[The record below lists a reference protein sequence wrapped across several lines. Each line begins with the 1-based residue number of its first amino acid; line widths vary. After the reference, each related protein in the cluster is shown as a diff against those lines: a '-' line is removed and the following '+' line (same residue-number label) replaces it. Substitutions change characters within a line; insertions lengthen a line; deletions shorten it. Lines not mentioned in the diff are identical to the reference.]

1 MKTKKLSFRE
11 FINSFKLIPR
21 LAVDLIVENKKGEIL
36 LSKREMEPYL
46 GYWHI
51 PGSFL
56 LKNESLI
63 NCVKRVARVELGL
76 NIQKAVF
83 ITVDENIKFDP
94 RGHIVDLYYR
104 CVTDSQVTKSNLT
117 FFKTLPKKI
126 GFNQKKIL
134 KIK

>member
-63 NCVKRVARVELGL
+63 N
-76 NIQKAVF
+76 
-83 ITVDENIKFDP
+83 
-94 RGHIVDLYYR
+94 Y
-104 CVTDSQVTKSNLT
+104 S
-117 FFKTLPKKI
+117 
-126 GFNQKKIL
+126 
-134 KIK
+134 